1 MQLSLTIRIVM
12 SAFSLQKPQMLP
24 KMKILIV
31 LSIMLQ
37 LGGVMFAN
45 SIEQLGL
52 RAAFGSDEQVAELK
66 KQASAHPKDDFLAI
80 TWSISMTDKSVV
92 ESLLFYDRTSKT
104 LWRAK
109 SVRVG
114 SDRLKP
120 QWVGWSDVNDEK
132 IQALKEADG
141 FELPGFHTGD
151 GPVPLSEDAAAFLTN
166 ALKAKKPR
174 N

>member
-1 MQLSLTIRIVM
+1 MTDGI
-12 SAFSLQKPQMLP
+12 SLQPVP
-24 KMKILIV
+24 KMKILIA
-31 LSIMLQ
+31 LIITLQ
-37 LGGVMFAN
+37 LSGVVFAN
-45 SIEQLGL
+45 TVEQLGL
-52 RAAFGSDEQVAELK
+52 RDAFGSDEQVAALK

-120 QWVGWSDVNDEK
+120 QWVGWTDVSDDKV
-132 IQALKEADG
+132 QALKEADG
-141 FELPGFHTGD
+141 FELPGFHTGE
-151 GPVPLSEDAAAFLTN
+151 GAMPLSETAAAFLKK
-166 ALKAKKPR
+166 ALSK
-174 N
+174 

>member
-1 MQLSLTIRIVM
+1 
-12 SAFSLQKPQMLP
+12 
-24 KMKILIV
+24 
-31 LSIMLQ
+31 
-37 LGGVMFAN
+37 MFAN
-45 SIEQLGL
+45 SVEQLGM
-52 RAAFGSDEQVAELK
+52 RDAFGSDEQVAALK
-66 KQASAHPKDDFLAI
+66 KQASAHPQDAFLAI

-92 ESLLFYDRTSKT
+92 ESLLFYDRKSKT

-120 QWVGWSDVNDEK
+120 QWVAWTDVNDEK

-151 GPVPLSEDAAAFLTN
+151 GPMPLSEAASAFLKK
-166 ALKAKKPR
+166 ALAE
-174 N
+174 